1 MTREEIS
8 AAVCALA
15 FPARAWGDWR
25 EATEDQKQEYKQQV
39 RGFHASCERVC
50 RMLRDANDPDVLD
63 VLLTRACALDA
74 PPDFGLQ
81 NIAEHLLLCTKPHC
95 PISCREACRLVSR
108 SNWNVSI
115 EEVPWYLVSCFG
127 TDAVFQSVSELEQE
141 SDVQEAQAT
150 VEAYWS
156 AVSSPTKGIDEYMR
170 REREAPRNAIGSTL
184 DTIRYWTKIIVRGDD
199 VLSQWVPFW
208 R

>member
-1 MTREEIS
+1 LTREEIS

-15 FPARAWGDWR
+15 FPAPTWGDLR
-25 EATEDQKQEYKQQV
+25 EATEGQKQGYKQQV
-39 RGFHASCERVC
+39 RVFHASCEQVC
-50 RMLRDANDPDVLD
+50 LMLRHAHDPDVLD
-63 VLLTRACALDA
+63 MLLTRACALDA

-81 NIAEHLLLCTKPHC
+81 SIAGHLLLCTKPQYL
-95 PISCREACRLVSR
+95 ISCREACRLVSR

-170 REREAPRNAIGSTL
+170 REREAPRNAIGSRL
-184 DTIRYWTKIIVRGDD
+184 DTIRYWIKIIVRGDN
-199 VLSQWVPFW
+199 VLGQWVPFW